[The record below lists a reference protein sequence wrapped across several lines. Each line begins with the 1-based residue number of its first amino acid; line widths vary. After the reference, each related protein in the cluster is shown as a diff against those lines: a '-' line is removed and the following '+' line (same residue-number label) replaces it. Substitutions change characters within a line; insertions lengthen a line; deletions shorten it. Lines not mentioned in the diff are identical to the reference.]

1 MPMLNQRSDQQI
13 WRPELSR
20 QRGPRGCTIA
30 GALIVHIFAAGGLFF
45 ILKGHEDAFLHQVAL
60 SEENAAAIARNR
72 DLRLPLD
79 DTAALRAELLT
90 SAGPDPRA
98 ELMPELGADTDAEA
112 SDREAEPAQPTALPS
127 SFESPHEAALAEEPK
142 RRTAVVRRSP
152 PRRPNPTVGFA
163 APPPVA
169 LPKPMQNSP
178 RYQSELLPPVEPPP
192 APLPGEPW
200 QFVH

>member
-30 GALIVHIFAAGGLFF
+30 GALIVHIFAAGGLFL
-45 ILKGHEDAFLHQVAL
+45 ILQGHEEARLHQVAL
-60 SEENAAAIARNR
+60 QPEENAAAIAGNR

-79 DTAALRAELLT
+79 DTAVLRAELLT
-90 SAGPDPRA
+90 SAGPVPRA

-112 SDREAEPAQPTALPS
+112 SDRATALPS
-127 SFESPHEAALAEEPK
+127 TFESPHAAASAQEPEQG
-142 RRTAVVRRSP
+142 TAVRRSP

-163 APPPVA
+163 APPAVA
-169 LPKPMQNSP
+169 LPKPTQDSP
-178 RYQSELLPPVEPPP
+178 RYQIELVPPIEPPP

>member
-30 GALIVHIFAAGGLFF
+30 GALIVHIFAAGGLFL
-45 ILKGHEDAFLHQVAL
+45 ILQGHEEARLHQVAL
-60 SEENAAAIARNR
+60 QPEENAAAIAGNR

-79 DTAALRAELLT
+79 DTAVLRAELLT
-90 SAGPDPRA
+90 SAGPVPRA

-112 SDREAEPAQPTALPS
+112 SDRATALPS
-127 SFESPHEAALAEEPK
+127 TFESPHAAASAQEPEQG
-142 RRTAVVRRSP
+142 TAVRRSP

-163 APPPVA
+163 APPAVA
-169 LPKPMQNSP
+169 LPKPTQDSP
-178 RYQSELLPPVEPPP
+178 RYQIELVPPVEPPP